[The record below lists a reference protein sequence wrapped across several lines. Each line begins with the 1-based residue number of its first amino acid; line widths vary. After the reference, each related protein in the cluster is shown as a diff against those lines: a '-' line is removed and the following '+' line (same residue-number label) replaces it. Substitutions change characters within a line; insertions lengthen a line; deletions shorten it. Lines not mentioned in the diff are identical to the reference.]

1 MICFSR
7 QRGEGAPVMNRSK
20 KIVAMGLAALL
31 AGCGEAPLKPAETHL
46 QAETAPRTGAIPPP
60 VQAAPVLPKP
70 VPRTPPETYSVVVN
84 NVPVHDL
91 LFALARNAH
100 VNVDIDPGVTG
111 MVTLNAIDQTLP
123 QLLTRIARQVDMRY
137 ETRGN
142 DLVVMRDTPYLHLY
156 KIDYVNMARN
166 ATMNVSV
173 SSQLAGGTTMT
184 AGGGG
189 GAGAASGTT
198 NSSSSLVMTS
208 NNKFWDAL
216 VANVK
221 DILRETDK
229 VLPANAAVEGGQ
241 AAAPAAAQATTGA
254 QQGGQQQGAPSAPA
268 VQPVAYREAASVIAN
283 PETGI
288 LTIRATAR
296 QHAKIQEFL
305 DHVMASAKRQVLIE
319 ATIAEVR
326 LNNDYQRGIDWS
338 RTLTGS
344 AGWTFSQSSAGTPAN
359 ITTNA
364 FTVGYSLA
372 SMNFTSALKLLES
385 FGQVRVL
392 SSPTLTALNNQAAV
406 MRVTNDLVYFT
417 LQPGTT
423 TVSSTGTGV
432 VNAPPTFTTTPNVS
446 PVGLIMSVVPQISDS
461 DIVLLDVRPTIRR
474 QIDSVPDPNPALANP
489 CGTGGGSSASCS
501 PIQSLIP
508 VIQTREMESLLR
520 LQSGQIAV
528 LGGLMEDTRSSV
540 EDTIPGVN
548 RIPFL
553 GDLFQQRRD
562 QNQKTEL
569 VIFLRATVVRD
580 ASLEGE
586 FAAFRDQLPDKDF
599 LSKPNPARNA
609 PVVVPGN

>member
-1 MICFSR
+1 
-7 QRGEGAPVMNRSK
+7 MNRSK
-20 KIVAMGLAALL
+20 KIVATGFVALL
-31 AGCGEAPLKPAETHL
+31 AGCGQAPLKPAETHL
-46 QAETAPRTGAIPPP
+46 QAETAPRAGAIPPP

-70 VPRTPPETYSVVVN
+70 APRTPPETYSVVVN
-84 NVPVHDL
+84 NVSVHDL

-137 ETRGN
+137 EMRGN

-173 SSQLAGGTTMT
+173 SSQLAGGTTT
-184 AGGGG
+184 SGSGGGA
-189 GAGAASGTT
+189 AGAASGTT

-208 NNKFWDAL
+208 NNRFWDAL

-229 VLPANAAVEGGQ
+229 VLPANAAAEAGQ
-241 AAAPAAAQATTGA
+241 PAAAPAAASQAATSA
-254 QQGGQQQGAPSAPA
+254 QQGGQQQAPVGAPA

-338 RTLTGS
+338 RALTGS

-489 CGTGGGSSASCS
+489 CGAGGGSSASCA

-528 LGGLMEDTRSSV
+528 LGGLMEDTRSST
-540 EDTIPGVN
+540 EDTVPGVN

-586 FAAFRDQLPDKDF
+586 FAAFRDQLPGKDF
-599 LSKPNPARNA
+599 LSKPNPARAA
-609 PVVVPGN
+609 PLVMPGN

>member
-1 MICFSR
+1 MTL
-7 QRGEGAPVMNRSK
+7 SK
-20 KIVAMGLAALL
+20 KIVATGFVALL
-31 AGCGEAPLKPAETHL
+31 AGCGQAPLKPAETHL
-46 QAETAPRTGAIPPP
+46 QAETAPRAGAIPPP

-70 VPRTPPETYSVVVN
+70 APSTPPETYSVVVN
-84 NVPVHDL
+84 NVSVHDL

-123 QLLTRIARQVDMRY
+123 QLLTRIARQIDMRY
-137 ETRGN
+137 EMRGN

-173 SSQLAGGTTMT
+173 SSQLAGGTTMSGSS
-184 AGGGG
+184 GGGG
-189 GAGAASGTT
+189 AAGAASGTT

-208 NNKFWDAL
+208 NNRFWDAL

-229 VLPANAAVEGGQ
+229 VLPANATAEGGQ
-241 AAAPAAAQATTGA
+241 PATPVASGAAPQAAG
-254 QQGGQQQGAPSAPA
+254 GGQQAGPQQGPA
-268 VQPVAYREAASVIAN
+268 SVPVVQPVAYREAASVIAN

-319 ATIAEVR
+319 ATIAEVQ

-338 RTLTGS
+338 RVFGPTG
-344 AGWTFSQSSAGTPAN
+344 GKTGFTFNQSSQNTPAN

-372 SMNFTSALKLLES
+372 SMNFTSALRLLES

-392 SSPTLTALNNQAAV
+392 SSPTLTVLNNQAAV

-417 LQPGTT
+417 IQPGTT
-423 TVSSTGTGV
+423 SVSNAGTGSV
-432 VNAPPTFTTTPNVS
+432 VAPPTFTTTPNVS
-446 PVGLIMSVVPQISDS
+446 PEGLIMSVVPQISDS

-474 QIDSVPDPNPALANP
+474 HIGDQQDPNPALANP
-489 CGTGGGSSASCS
+489 CSTGAVLGSDCS
-501 PIQSLIP
+501 KIVSLIP
-508 VIQTREMESLLR
+508 VMQTREMESLLR

-540 EDTIPGVN
+540 EDTVPGVN
-548 RIPFL
+548 RVPFL
-553 GDLFQQRRD
+553 GDLFQQRHD
-562 QNQKTEL
+562 TNKKTEL

-586 FAAFRDQLPDKDF
+586 FAAFRDQLPGKDF
-599 LSKPNPARNA
+599 LSKPNPAREA
-609 PVVVPGN
+609 PLVMPGN

>member
-1 MICFSR
+1 
-7 QRGEGAPVMNRSK
+7 MNRSK
-20 KIVAMGLAALL
+20 KIVATGFVALL
-31 AGCGEAPLKPAETHL
+31 AACGQAPLKPAENHL
-46 QAETAPRTGAIPPP
+46 QAETAPRAGAIPPP

-70 VPRTPPETYSVVVN
+70 APSTPPETYSVVVN
-84 NVPVHDL
+84 NVSVHDL

-123 QLLTRIARQVDMRY
+123 QLLTRIARQIDMRY
-137 ETRGN
+137 EMRGN

-173 SSQLAGGTTMT
+173 SSQLAGGTTVS
-184 AGGGG
+184 GGGA
-189 GAGAASGTT
+189 AGAASSST
-198 NSSSSLVMTS
+198 NSSSSIVMTS
-208 NNKFWDAL
+208 NNRFWDAL

-229 VLPANAAVEGGQ
+229 VLPTTAAAESGQ
-241 AAAPAAAQATTGA
+241 LAAAPVAASQAATGA
-254 QQGGQQQGAPSAPA
+254 AQGGQQQAPASAPA

-305 DHVMASAKRQVLIE
+305 DHVMASAKRQVLVE
-319 ATIAEVR
+319 ATVAEVQ

-338 RTLTGS
+338 RALTGS

-364 FTVGYSLA
+364 FTIGYHVGN
-372 SMNFTSALKLLES
+372 MNFTSALKLLES

-392 SSPTLTALNNQAAV
+392 SSPTLTVLNNQAAV
-406 MRVTNDLVYFT
+406 MRVTDDLVYFT

-446 PVGLIMSVVPQISDS
+446 PVGLIMSVVPQISDN
-461 DIVLLDVRPTIRR
+461 DTVLVDVRPTIRR
-474 QIDSVPDPNPALANP
+474 KIADVADPNPALANP
-489 CGTGGGSSASCS
+489 CGTAISCGTP

-520 LQSGQIAV
+520 MQSGQIAV
-528 LGGLMEDTRSSV
+528 LGGLMEDTRSSI
-540 EDTIPGVN
+540 EDTVPGVN

-553 GDLFQQRRD
+553 GDLFQQRHD
-562 QNQKTEL
+562 TNKKTEL

-586 FAAFRDQLPDKDF
+586 FAAFRDRLPGSDF
-599 LSKPNPARNA
+599 LSKPNPAREA
-609 PVVVPGN
+609 PLVMPGN

>member
-1 MICFSR
+1 
-7 QRGEGAPVMNRSK
+7 
-20 KIVAMGLAALL
+20 MGFVALL
-31 AGCGEAPLKPAETHL
+31 AGCGQAALKPAETHL
-46 QAETAPRTGAIPPP
+46 QAETAPRAGAIPPP

-70 VPRTPPETYSVVVN
+70 APRTPPETYSVVVN

-137 ETRGN
+137 EMRGN
-142 DLVVMRDTPYLHLY
+142 DLVVLRDTPYLHLY

-173 SSQLAGGTTMT
+173 SSQLAGGTTT
-184 AGGGG
+184 SGGGGG
-189 GAGAASGTT
+189 GAGAASGST

-208 NNKFWDAL
+208 NNKFWEAL

-229 VLPANAAVEGGQ
+229 VLPTNGAAETAQSAVVP
-241 AAAPAAAQATTGA
+241 PAAGQTAGGA
-254 QQGGQQQGAPSAPA
+254 QQAAQQQAATSAPV
-268 VQPVAYREAASVIAN
+268 VQPVMYREAASVIAN

-489 CGTGGGSSASCS
+489 CGTGGGLGASCA

-586 FAAFRDQLPDKDF
+586 FAAFRDRLPGSDF
-599 LSKPNPARNA
+599 LSKPNPARDA
-609 PVVVPGN
+609 PLVMPGN

>member
-1 MICFSR
+1 
-7 QRGEGAPVMNRSK
+7 MNRSK
-20 KIVAMGLAALL
+20 KIVATGFVALL
-31 AGCGEAPLKPAETHL
+31 AGCGQAPLKPAETHL
-46 QAETAPRTGAIPPP
+46 QAETAPRAGAIPPP

-70 VPRTPPETYSVVVN
+70 APRTPPETYSVVVN
-84 NVPVHDL
+84 NVSVHDL

-123 QLLTRIARQVDMRY
+123 QLLTRIARQIDMRY
-137 ETRGN
+137 EMRGN

-173 SSQLAGGTTMT
+173 SSQLAGGTTMSGSS
-184 AGGGG
+184 GGGT
-189 GAGAASGTT
+189 AGAASGTT

-208 NNKFWDAL
+208 NNRFWDAL

-229 VLPANAAVEGGQ
+229 VLPANAAAEAGQ
-241 AAAPAAAQATTGA
+241 PAAAPAAASQAATGA
-254 QQGGQQQGAPSAPA
+254 QQGGQQQAPVGAPA

-338 RTLTGS
+338 RALTGS

-489 CGTGGGSSASCS
+489 CGAGGGLSPSCA

-528 LGGLMEDTRSSV
+528 LGGLMEDTRSST
-540 EDTIPGVN
+540 EDTVPGVN

-586 FAAFRDQLPDKDF
+586 FAAFRDQLPGKDF
-599 LSKPNPARNA
+599 LSKPNPAREA
-609 PVVVPGN
+609 PLVMPGN

>member
-1 MICFSR
+1 MLFPTK
-7 QRGEGAPVMNRSK
+7 GEGAPVMNPSNR
-20 KIVAMGLAALL
+20 IIAMGLAALL
-31 AGCGEAPLKPAETHL
+31 AGCGEAPLKPAESHL
-46 QAETAPRTGAIPPP
+46 RAETAPRTGAIPPP
-60 VQAAPVLPKP
+60 VQTAPVLPKP

-100 VNVDIDPGVTG
+100 VNVDIDPGVAG

-123 QLLTRIARQVDMRY
+123 ELLTRIARQVDMRY
-137 ETRGN
+137 EMRGN
-142 DLVVMRDTPYLHLY
+142 DLVVLRDTPYLHLY

-189 GAGAASGTT
+189 GAASGST
-198 NSSSSLVMTS
+198 NSSSSILMTS
-208 NNKFWDAL
+208 NNRFWDAL

-229 VLPANAAVEGGQ
+229 VLPANAALEGVQ
-241 AAAPAAAQATTGA
+241 AAAPAAAQAATGA
-254 QQGGQQQGAPSAPA
+254 QQGGQQQGVSSAPA

-305 DHVMASAKRQVLIE
+305 DHVMASAKRQVLVE
-319 ATIAEVR
+319 ATVAEVQ

-338 RTLTGS
+338 RALTGS

-364 FTVGYSLA
+364 FTIGYHVGN
-372 SMNFTSALKLLES
+372 MNFTSALKLLES

-392 SSPTLTALNNQAAV
+392 SSPTLTVLNNQAAV
-406 MRVTNDLVYFT
+406 MRVTDDLVYFT

-446 PVGLIMSVVPQISDS
+446 PVGLIMSVVPQISDN
-461 DIVLLDVRPTIRR
+461 DTVLVDVRPTIRR
-474 QIDSVPDPNPALANP
+474 KIADVADPNPALANP
-489 CGTGGGSSASCS
+489 CGTAISCGTP

-520 LQSGQIAV
+520 MQSGQIAV
-528 LGGLMEDTRSSV
+528 LGGLMEDTRSSI
-540 EDTIPGVN
+540 EDTVPGVN

-553 GDLFQQRRD
+553 GDLFQQRHD
-562 QNQKTEL
+562 TNKKTEL

-599 LSKPNPARNA
+599 LSQPNPARNA